1 MAYFIETFD
10 KPDSQELRQAH
21 RREHLDYL
29 EANKHLLLACG
40 AKLDDESESPSGG
53 VYLLDVQTR
62 GEAETFIA
70 RDPFTQEGLFSEIR
84 ISAWRKAFLDGQ
96 SYV

>member
-10 KPDSQELRQAH
+10 KQDSQELRQAH

-29 EANKHLLLACG
+29 EENKQLLLACG
-40 AKLDDESESPSGG
+40 AKIDDDSGAATGG
-53 VYLLDVQTR
+53 VYLLDVETR
-62 GEAETFIA
+62 AEAETFIA
-70 RDPFTQEGLFSEIR
+70 KDPFTQEGLFAEIR